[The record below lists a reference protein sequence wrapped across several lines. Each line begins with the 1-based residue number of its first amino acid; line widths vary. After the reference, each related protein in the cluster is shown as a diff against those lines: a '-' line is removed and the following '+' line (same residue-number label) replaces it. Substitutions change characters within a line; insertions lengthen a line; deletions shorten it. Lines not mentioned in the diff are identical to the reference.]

1 MFKTVYT
8 AHRKH
13 SQCSVSG
20 EKDRPNYRPEY
31 APNGTYELVED
42 GKIHS
47 YDDIQAW
54 LPQTDMGQIIDRY
67 IRTGDTAL
75 LNRRAAFYADVSDM
89 PKNYAELHNCLQNAD
104 RIFMSLPLEVRE
116 GFGNSP
122 AVFYADQSKANEVV
136 GKYLKKKLEE
146 KDPAS
151 AVVSPA
157 QSVTPVEPVIE
168 KGSVVN
174 E

>member
-8 AHRKH
+8 AHDSHEKF
-13 SQCSVSG
+13 SVSG
-20 EKDRPNYRPEY
+20 EKDRPNYRPQY

-42 GKIHS
+42 GLIHS
-47 YDDIQAW
+47 YDDVQAW
-54 LPQTDMGQIIDRY
+54 LPQTDMGQIIERY

-89 PKNYAELHNCLQNAD
+89 PRNYAELHNCLQNAD
-104 RIFMSLPLEVRE
+104 RIFLTLPLEVRE
-116 GFGNSP
+116 EFGNSP
-122 AVFYADQSKANEVV
+122 AMFYSDGEKAREII
-136 GKYLKKKLEE
+136 GKYVKKVTENNKPSV
-146 KDPAS
+146 D
-151 AVVSPA
+151 VTPA
-157 QSVTPVEPVIE
+157 QPVTPVESVVE